1 MRAKTAGPSQRAS
14 PPTPRHPFAGAVWL
28 AVVLAGA
35 LIAGL
40 VVGVQRLSAPAP
52 PPRVVV
58 ASVPY
63 WNIQHGTAA
72 VLQNRRAVTEVSP
85 WIYGLDSSGQIV
97 TQYPPGQAETISAD
111 TAAISFSPI
120 LYLRPRARFEAIGNC
135 NRAQCHT

>member
-1 MRAKTAGPSQRAS
+1 MRAKTAESSQRGTAGTSAPTRRHLFARASGPTRHHPFARAS

-52 PPRVVV
+52 RPEVVV

-63 WNIQHGTAA
+63 WNIQHATAA
-72 VLQNRRAVTEVSP
+72 VLRASASP
-85 WIYGLDSSGQIV
+85 
-97 TQYPPGQAETISAD
+97 
-111 TAAISFSPI
+111 
-120 LYLRPRARFEAIGNC
+120 
-135 NRAQCHT
+135 